1 MFSYGTLDGM
11 LEMMQSCTGHF
22 CLASLSCVFSLG
34 MAMWMRE
41 YEVNANYAHIRKY
54 VDGDENL
61 LHIMTDNRPMPDLKV
76 MKWC

>member
-11 LEMMQSCTGHF
+11 PEMMQSCTGHF

-41 YEVNANYAHIRKY
+41 YEVNVNYAHIRKY
-54 VDGDENL
+54 ADGYENL
-61 LHIMTDNRPMPDLKV
+61 LHIMPNLKV
-76 MKWC
+76 VKWC